1 MTTYSEYQDK
11 SSSIKGVLVK
21 VEVAKRV
28 SGFTFYDTNI
38 YVAPFTEKIIE
49 TLEKNG
55 IPLASR
61 PSIVALL
68 DNGYFLDTD
77 NDLLYVQLAG
87 GSNPNAFFMTVTFHL
102 FFSNIPA
109 NVHKNP
115 SLATGPVVHWLPMVV
130 GTSQFGFKLDN
141 SEVDQIGNA
150 IDGSGSV
157 DFVSDLDFW
166 GSRFDKLTF
175 DNKSCEIYSWSPS
188 LNDGEARLVYKG
200 IIDAKT
206 FSDKKVS
213 LRLRDQLAELRAPV
227 SLLPLSDLSLRISD
241 SQNLWRQRRIYGR
254 LKGHVATSTDQVTKN
269 GYPLTGTFSVTDGS
283 DSLSGIGTSFLSELS
298 PNDEILLDGASD
310 RITIG
315 DVISTNTAATLSDDY
330 VGSSLSGVT
339 ATVFPSLPK
348 RYINRNFIIA
358 GHTTSEPTTVVTGS
372 LGVRVIQV
380 ASSAGMRAGDPLL
393 VDGQS
398 TSIQRISGDG
408 FTIKLAQT
416 LTNPVMAGDS
426 VVRPSAS
433 NVYINDRLLVVTRDY
448 VYDAVTGTMALDPLA
463 EFNIAPIERVRG
475 TSQFTS
481 ASRQVD
487 GTNTVYTEDYKPGD
501 WIKAFGQSDWAEVL
515 YVQNDVTLFIRVA
528 STYSATDSSQ
538 RKRPDIYDEK
548 QSVLSLDVLGK
559 TTDGDIAGELISTG
573 PGIVQDLLTEAG
585 LSAIIDTA
593 TFTTAKAQAPY
604 ALGLAIPTR
613 ASETKTKNVRDYI
626 NDINK
631 TVFGSLVQDADF
643 NLKYK
648 IFNPRRPES
657 DTESLDQTDIIGFS
671 FNVDSK
677 RIVKTAVVNWG
688 AREYDGPSL
697 GPVAFASSIDSEIA
711 LYLTKSTKEF
721 QITTTFQDEG
731 DADIFASRW
740 AFLLSIATATLN
752 VQTKLQVIDKSVTDL
767 VKISHPK
774 FYERIG
780 TTLKTKYAAI
790 QGSSKTAFN
799 NSIELED
806 LANAFSRCSTITENT
821 ANNYDN
827 ANDSELILSGFIT
840 DTYGMMDNN
849 GDTIGI
855 NLIW

>member
-21 VEVAKRV
+21 VECAKRL
-28 SGFTFYDTNI
+28 SGFSLYSGSI
-38 YVAPFTEKIIE
+38 YNAPFDEKIIE
-49 TLEKNG
+49 SVEVNG
-55 IPLASR
+55 IPASE
-61 PSIVALL
+61 STTIAGVTA
-68 DNGYFLDTD
+68 GKYFLDTT
-77 NDLLYVQLAG
+77 NNLLYLRTNNSA
-87 GSNPNAFFMTVTFHL
+87 NPNAKFVTITFHL
-102 FFSNIPA
+102 FFGNIPA

-115 SLATGPVVHWLPMVV
+115 SLATGPVVHWLPMVI
-130 GTSQFGFKLDN
+130 GTSQFAFKLDN

-157 DFVSDLDFW
+157 DLVSDLDFW
-166 GSRFDKLTF
+166 ASRFDKLTF
-175 DNKSCEIYSWSPS
+175 DNKSCEVYSWSPT
-188 LNDGEARLVYKG
+188 LNDGQAQLIYKG

-213 LRLRDQLAELRAPV
+213 FKLRDQLAELRAPV
-227 SLLPLSDLSLRISD
+227 SLFPLSDLSLRISD
-241 SQNLWRQRRIYGR
+241 SQSLWRQRRIYGR
-254 LKGHVATSTDQVTKN
+254 LRGHVATSTDQVTTA
-269 GYPLTGTFSVTDGS
+269 GYPLTGTFSATDGS
-283 DSLSGIGTSFLSELS
+283 DTLTGSGTLFLAELS
-298 PNDEILLDGASD
+298 PNDEILLDGAD
-310 RITIG
+310 ERITIG
-315 DVISTNTAATLSDDY
+315 DIITSNTSATLSDEF

-339 ATVFPSLPK
+339 ATVFPSIPK

-358 GHTTSEPTTVVTGS
+358 GHATAEPTTTVTGS

-380 ASSAGMRAGDPLL
+380 VSSQGMRAGDPLL

-408 FTIKLAQT
+408 LTIKLAQT
-416 LTNPVMAGDS
+416 LATPVVFGDS

-433 NVYINDRLLVVTRDY
+433 NVYINNKLLVVTRDY
-448 VYDAVTGTMALDPLA
+448 VYDATTGTLALDPLA
-463 EFNIAPIERVRG
+463 EFNVAPTERVRG
-475 TSQFTS
+475 DATFT
-481 ASRQVD
+481 ATSRQVD
-487 GTNTVYTEDYKPGD
+487 GTNTFFTEDYQPGD
-501 WIKAFGQSDWAEVL
+501 WIKAYGQSSWAEVL
-515 YVQNDVTLFIRVA
+515 YVQDDVTLFIRVA
-528 STYSATDSSQ
+528 SSYSATDDAQ
-538 RKRPDIYDEK
+538 RKRPDIYDETK
-548 QSVLSLDVLGK
+548 SVLSLDVLGK
-559 TTDGDIAGELISTG
+559 TDDGFSTGDLINTG
-573 PGIVQDLLTEAG
+573 PGIVEDLLIEAG
-585 LSAIIDTA
+585 LTSIIDTA
-593 TFTTAKAQAPY
+593 SFTTAKALAPY
-604 ALGLAIPTR
+604 QLGFAIPSK
-613 ASETKTKNVRDYI
+613 ASDSKTKNVRDYI

-657 DTESLDQTDIIGFS
+657 STQSLDQHDILGFS

-677 RIVKTAVVNWG
+677 RIVKTARVNWG

-697 GPVAFASSIDSEIA
+697 GPVSFQSSFDSDTA
-711 LYLTKSTKEF
+711 LYLTNSTKEF
-721 QITTTFQDEG
+721 QITTALHDEA

-774 FYERIG
+774 FYERVG
-780 TTLKTKYAAI
+780 TNLKTKYAAI

-799 NSIELED
+799 NALELED

-821 ANNYDN
+821 ANNYSN
-827 ANDSELILSGFIT
+827 ASDDELILSGFIT
-840 DTYGMMDNN
+840 DTYGMIAND
-849 GDTIGI
+849 GDTIDI